1 MNPSQPIIIEA
12 QFRIMADNAPV
23 MIWISGTDKLCYFF
37 NQGWLNFTGRS
48 MAEEYGNGWAEGVH
62 PDDFDRCLKIYTD
75 HFDLQKEFKMD
86 YRLKRHDGAYRWI
99 LDHGVPRYTDSG
111 EFAGFIGSCI
121 DIEEKKQTEENLEKI
136 VSIRTRELQQA
147 IHELERSNGELAQFA
162 YAASHDLREPLRKI
176 SIFSGGILAAP
187 QHAEQSVA
195 KIQQAVQ
202 RMSSLIDNLLNLS
215 QVIRDEKLVKNIDLN
230 VVLSE
235 VKNDLE
241 VAILEKGAIVTN
253 DELPSL
259 EAIPE
264 QMRQLLSNLL
274 ANALKY
280 SHPDRVPEVCISAAL
295 LPVDA
300 QIALPGFES
309 DKKYFE
315 LKVEDNGIGFDPKFA
330 EKIFIVFQRLH
341 SQNQYSG
348 TGVGLALCKKV
359 VHNHGGE
366 IYADSVPGQ
375 GSIFRAILPVRQQDK
390 QGTPLNG

>member
-1 MNPSQPIIIEA
+1 MKQSQPIAIEA

-37 NQGWLNFTGRS
+37 NQGWLKFTGRS

-75 HFDLQKEFKMD
+75 HFELQKEFKMD

-111 EFAGFIGSCI
+111 EFAGYIGSCI
-121 DIEEKKQTEENLEKI
+121 DIEEKKQTEEHLEKI

-176 SIFSGGILAAP
+176 SIFGGSILAYP

-215 QVIRDEKLVKNIDLN
+215 QVTRDEKLVENIDLN

-253 DELPSL
+253 DELPRL

-280 SHPDRVPEVCISAAL
+280 SHPDRAPEIRISAPL
-295 LPVDA
+295 LDPDKG
-300 QIALPGFES
+300 IDLPGFEP
-309 DKKYFE
+309 DREYFE
-315 LKVEDNGIGFDPKFA
+315 LKVEDNGIGFDPQFA
-330 EKIFIVFQRLH
+330 ERIFVVFQRLH
-341 SQNQYSG
+341 THNQYSG

-375 GSIFRAILPVRQQDK
+375 GAIFRAILPLRQWERE
-390 QGTPLNG
+390 GTPLNG

>member
-1 MNPSQPIIIEA
+1 MKQSQPIAIEA
-12 QFRIMADNAPV
+12 QFRIMADTAPV

-48 MAEEYGNGWAEGVH
+48 MAEEYGNGWAKGVH

-75 HFDLQKEFKMD
+75 HFELQKEFKMD
-86 YRLKRHDGAYRWI
+86 YRLKRHDGVYRWI

-121 DIEEKKQTEENLEKI
+121 DIEEKKQTEEHLEKI
-136 VSIRTRELQQA
+136 VSLRTRELQQA

-176 SIFSGGILAAP
+176 SIFSGSILAHS

-195 KIQQAVQ
+195 KIQQAVR

-215 QVIRDEKLVKNIDLN
+215 QVTRDEKLVENIDLN
-230 VVLSE
+230 VILSE

-241 VAILEKGAIVTN
+241 VAIFEKGAIVTN
-253 DELPSL
+253 DELPRL

-280 SHPDRVPEVCISAAL
+280 SHPDRVPEIRISAPL
-295 LPVDA
+295 LDPDKG
-300 QIALPGFES
+300 IDLPGFEP
-309 DKKYFE
+309 DREYFE
-315 LKVEDNGIGFDPKFA
+315 LKVEDNGIGFDPQFA
-330 EKIFIVFQRLH
+330 ERIFVVFQRLH
-341 SQNQYSG
+341 SNDRVSG

-359 VHNHGGE
+359 IHNHGGE

-375 GSIFRAILPVRQQDK
+375 GSIFRAILPLRQQERE
-390 QGTPLNG
+390 GTSLHG